1 MKRFNP
7 FLAVVCLI
15 IPFVNTWYLYRTTKQ
30 FEVVGFKTKLNST
43 TMLILGIIS
52 SIITLGIGISYILS
66 LGNILIFLLPLNF
79 ICFIFTIIWA
89 YSITDLINYYYS
101 TTGVKIHIKKQFIVI
116 TSIVIPLVSVILLWQ
131 ITLGSLY
138 VSQLNDYFSY
148 LSFMT
153 ISLSYLLCF
162 VVVLSSI
169 VCGWMKFQS
178 NINKMIDI
186 IVIHNKNSHPNNTPM
201 YNQQQNF

>member
-89 YSITDLINYYYS
+89 HSITDLINYYYS

-138 VSQLNDYFSY
+138 VSQLNDYFSD
-148 LSFMT
+148 LSFMI

-169 VCGWMKFQS
+169 VYGWMKFQS

>member
-89 YSITDLINYYYS
+89 HSITDLINYYYS

-169 VCGWMKFQS
+169 VYGWMKFQS

>member
-89 YSITDLINYYYS
+89 HSITDLINYYYS
-101 TTGVKIHIKKQFIVI
+101 ITGVKIHIKKRE
-116 TSIVIPLVSVILLWQ
+116 
-131 ITLGSLY
+131 
-138 VSQLNDYFSY
+138 
-148 LSFMT
+148 
-153 ISLSYLLCF
+153 
-162 VVVLSSI
+162 
-169 VCGWMKFQS
+169 
-178 NINKMIDI
+178 
-186 IVIHNKNSHPNNTPM
+186 
-201 YNQQQNF
+201 